1 MNTGRYGALL
11 MAFAAMLGASTTAA
25 SAETGQSYY
34 ARSIIAPGTRTFT
47 GTWTQVG
54 TDGSCD
60 NGVVTTTYQPKC
72 SNTDCG
78 PTPAPKAPTTS
89 ACNVMRTCTASASR
103 RISGT
108 PSVTASPVCQLSD
121 AIAFCSRTANAAGCY
136 VLRTNTLYGCDT
148 YTAKVFLGAAGSA
161 AVVPSGSSLDYA
173 GSCQ

>member
-1 MNTGRYGALL
+1 MMSGRCRLAL
-11 MAFAAMLGASTTAA
+11 AMLGALVSSPSIAQTN
-25 SAETGQSYY
+25 SYY
-34 ARSIIAPGTRTFT
+34 ARSFTAPPTRVYT
-47 GTWTQVG
+47 GTWSQVG

-78 PTPAPKAPTTS
+78 PTPSPKAPTTS
-89 ACNVMRTCTASASR
+89 ACNVMRTCTATASR

-148 YTAKVFLGAAGSA
+148 YTAKVFVGAAGSA